1 MIWMAG
7 PGFEW
12 KTPLRHRVVART
24 APGMAAE
31 DAADGQVESFEGAV
45 FFDGLHGILRAGG
58 REAARRAQH
67 GRYAPLVEVD
77 GEQQELGEQSFH
89 DSDWADD

>member
-1 MIWMAG
+1 MAG
-7 PGFEW
+7 PCFGW
-12 KTPLRHRVVART
+12 KTPLRHRIVART

-31 DAADGQVESFEGAV
+31 YTADGQVESFERAV
-45 FFDGLHGILRAGG
+45 LFDGLDGILRAGG
-58 REAARRAQH
+58 REAARRSQH
-67 GRYAPLVEVD
+67 GRYAPLVKVD

>member
-77 GEQQELGEQSFH
+77 GEQH